1 MFDYGLFSKD
11 HPVWLVINNMEYI
24 DATLKPYQETIGHDE
39 ILKEIAG
46 RKPTKIT
53 KMQMVTKKIVQR
65 RKTTKVIC
73 IKNDILF
80 KFDSMRAAA
89 EKLEVNPNTLT
100 MAIKRNSKVNGW
112 TIKKDV

>member
-1 MFDYGLFSKD
+1 MFDYDLFSKD

-39 ILKEIAG
+39 ILKEIAK

-53 KMQMVTKKIVQR
+53 KIQMRKKSTQR

-80 KFDSMRAAA
+80 KFESMRAAA

-112 TIKKDV
+112 TIQKDV